1 MLELAKTM
9 LEISRKCKKKTIN
22 KQSPTK
28 VIPEE
33 TVRQEIKKEEKNFG
47 LNIHQNNKS
56 PTEKSF

>member
-1 MLELAKTM
+1 M